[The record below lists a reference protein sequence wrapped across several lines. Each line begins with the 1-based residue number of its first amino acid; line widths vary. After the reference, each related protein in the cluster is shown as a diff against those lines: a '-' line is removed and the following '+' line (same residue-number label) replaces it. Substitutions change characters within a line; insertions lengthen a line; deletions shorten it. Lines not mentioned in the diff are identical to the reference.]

1 MNQQS
6 YRKNFVVGVVAIGAI
21 AGAAIGFF
29 TAHGMMGTVG
39 VSAPTGRAGEKETG
53 GVSALPGRAGEMG
66 EMKGMPMKQMDMKEM
81 APASEKSMEGMAG
94 MPGMS
99 AAPPGAVAI
108 PAVARQLIGV
118 RSATAAYAT
127 LTQEIRTV
135 GTVGY
140 DERGLT
146 QVTLKISGW
155 VREVFVNSI
164 GRPVHKGEPLFTF
177 YSPDLLA
184 TQDEYLLAVKTQAQL
199 ATSPL
204 DEAKA
209 NAASLVASARERLR
223 LWDLTDG
230 QITALE
236 RRGKAEPVLTVYAP
250 SSGIVLK
257 REALPGKYVEP
268 GTTLYEVADLS
279 TVWISADIYESE
291 VASVKLDQPISVSFA
306 AYPGE
311 TFHGNMAYIY
321 PSLNAEAR
329 TVRVRFELPNPG
341 LKLKPGMYG
350 NVTLQTD
357 AAKALVVPKEAVLE
371 TGLRQLVFMDRGQ
384 GRYEQTLVKLGR
396 RNQDNVEVMEGLK
409 EGDRIVTSAN
419 FLLDAESKLTSSSS
433 MQSMMGRIG
442 MGDWQMRGAHEG
454 KMEGMEGMG
463 DMKGMPMGDMKGM
476 EGMKGM
482 ESMPGTQM
490 GDMKGMEGMKG
501 MENMQGMD
509 PGKGG
514 VSAPPGRA
522 GEMESKKEMT
532 GAKTRQ
538 MNGLTLSLTTV
549 PELPKAGNVLLK
561 LTLND
566 QAGKPVTNAQV
577 VFVYTMPMPGM
588 TDSKVAARHTKD
600 GLYEGTVLFGMGGT
614 WVVTVNVTVP
624 GRPPIAEKFQFSVAG
639 GGM

>member
-81 APASEKSMEGMAG
+81 APASEKSMEGMAD

>member
-1 MNQQS
+1 MNQLS
-6 YRKNFVVGVVAIGAI
+6 YRKNFVIGVVAIGVI
-21 AGAAIGFF
+21 AGVAVGFF
-29 TAHGMMGTVG
+29 TAHGMMGAVGVSAPTGWAGEKSAVG
-39 VSAPTGRAGEKETG
+39 VSAPTGRAGEKSTG
-53 GVSALPGRAGEMG
+53 GVSVSPAQAGEME
-66 EMKGMPMKQMDMKEM
+66 EMKGMSMGQMDMKEV
-81 APASEKSMEGMAG
+81 APAGEKSMEGM
-94 MPGMS
+94 PGMS
-99 AAPPGAVAI
+99 SSPSGAVVI

-118 RSATAAYAT
+118 RSASAAYRT

-164 GRPVHKGEPLFTF
+164 GRPVRKGEALFTF

-184 TQDEYLLAVKTQAQL
+184 SQDEYLLALRTQARL

-204 DEAKA
+204 DEAKT
-209 NAASLVASARERLR
+209 NAASLVTSARERLR
-223 LWDLTDG
+223 LWDLTDA

-236 RRGKAEPVLTVYAP
+236 HRGKAEPVLTIYAP

-279 TVWISADIYESE
+279 RVWISADIYESE
-291 VASVKLDQPISVSFA
+291 VAAVKLDQPISVSFA

-311 TFHGNMAYIY
+311 TFQGNMAYIY

-396 RNQDNVEVMEGLK
+396 RNQDEVEVMEGLK

-419 FLLDAESKLTSSSS
+419 FLLDAESKLTSASS
-433 MQSMMGRIG
+433 MQAMMGRIG
-442 MGDWQMRGAHEG
+442 MGDWQMSGAYEG
-454 KMEGMEGMG
+454 KMEGMPMG
-463 DMKGMPMGDMKGM
+463 NMKGMEDMQGMGEMKGM
-476 EGMKGM
+476 EGMKGPSVT
-482 ESMPGTQM
+482 EPRQ
-490 GDMKGMEGMKG
+490 
-501 MENMQGMD
+501 
-509 PGKGG
+509 
-514 VSAPPGRA
+514 AA
-522 GEMESKKEMT
+522 G
-532 GAKTRQ
+532 
-538 MNGLTLSLTTV
+538 LSLTLKTS
-549 PELPKAGNVLLK
+549 PENPKAGNVLLK

-577 VFVYTMPMPGM
+577 LFVYTMPMPGM

-600 GLYEGTVLFGMGGT
+600 GLYEGTVMFGMGGT
-614 WVVTVNVTVP
+614 WVVTANVTIP
-624 GRPPIAEKFQFSVAG
+624 GKPAIAEKFQFSVAG

>member
-1 MNQQS
+1 MSQQS
-6 YRKNFVVGVVAIGAI
+6 HRKYFVIGVVAIGTL
-21 AGAAIGFF
+21 AGVA
-29 TAHGMMGTVG
+29 VG
-39 VSAPTGRAGEKETG
+39 VFTTQTVVADME
-53 GVSALPGRAGEMG
+53 EMT
-66 EMKGMPMKQMDMKEM
+66 GMPMEQMDRKET
-81 APASEKSMEGMAG
+81 ASAGEKSMEGMAG
-94 MPGMS
+94 MPGMAGS
-99 AAPPGAVAI
+99 PPGAVSI

-118 RSATAAYAT
+118 RSTSAAYTT

-164 GRPVHKGEPLFTF
+164 GRPVRKGEPLFTF

-184 TQDEYLLAVKTQAQL
+184 TQDEYLLALRAQTQL
-199 ATSPL
+199 AASPL

-209 NAASLVASARERLR
+209 NAASLVVSARERLR
-223 LWDLTDG
+223 LWDLTDA
-230 QITALE
+230 QIAGLE

-321 PSLNAEAR
+321 PSLNQEAR
-329 TVRVRFELPNPG
+329 TVRVRFELSNPG

-371 TGLRQLVFMDRGQ
+371 TGLRQLVFTDRGQ

-396 RNQDNVEVMEGLK
+396 RNQDHVEVMEGLK

-419 FLLDAESKLTSSSS
+419 FLLDAESKLTSTSS
-433 MQSMMGRIG
+433 MQAMMGRVG
-442 MGDWQMRGAHEG
+442 MGDWQMRGAYEG
-454 KMEGMEGMG
+454 KME
-463 DMKGMPMGDMKGM
+463 GMPMGDMKGM
-476 EGMKGM
+476 EN
-482 ESMPGTQM
+482 MPG
-490 GDMKGMEGMKG
+490 
-501 MENMQGMD
+501 MQ
-509 PGKGG
+509 
-514 VSAPPGRA
+514 RT
-522 GEMESKKEMT
+522 T
-532 GAKTRQ
+532 GAETRQ
-538 MNGLTLSLTTV
+538 VAGLSLTLNTA
-549 PELPKAGNVLLK
+549 PENPKAGDVLLK
-561 LTLND
+561 LTLTD

-577 VFVYTMPMPGM
+577 LFVYTMPMPGM
-588 TDSKVAARHTKD
+588 TDSKVTARHTTD
-600 GLYEGTVLFGMGGT
+600 GLYEGKVMFGMGGT

-624 GRPPIAEKFQFSVAG
+624 GRPPIAEQYQFSVGG

>member
-1 MNQQS
+1 MSQQS
-6 YRKNFVVGVVAIGAI
+6 YRKYFMVGAVAMGAI
-21 AGAAIGFF
+21 AGVA
-29 TAHGMMGTVG
+29 VG
-39 VSAPTGRAGEKETG
+39 VFTTHKVAADVE
-53 GVSALPGRAGEMG
+53 
-66 EMKGMPMKQMDMKEM
+66 EMKGMSMEQMDMKEM
-81 APASEKSMEGMAG
+81 ASVGEKSMEGMAG

-99 AAPPGAVAI
+99 GSPPGAVAI

-118 RSATAAYAT
+118 RSTAATYQT

-155 VREVFVNSI
+155 IREVFVNSL
-164 GRPVHKGEPLFTF
+164 GRPVRKGEPLFTV

-184 TQDEYLLAVKTQAQL
+184 TQDEYLLALRAQAQL
-199 ATSPL
+199 AASPL

-223 LWDLTDG
+223 LWDLTDA
-230 QITALE
+230 QIKGLE

-306 AYPGE
+306 AYSGE

-321 PSLNAEAR
+321 PSLNQESR

-350 NVTLQTD
+350 NVSLQTD

-396 RNQDNVEVMEGLK
+396 RNQDHVEVMEGLK
-409 EGDRIVTSAN
+409 EGDQIVTSAN
-419 FLLDAESKLTSSSS
+419 FLLDAESKLTSASS
-433 MQSMMGRIG
+433 MQAMMGRIG

-454 KMEGMEGMG
+454 KMEGM
-463 DMKGMPMGDMKGM
+463 DMVNMKGM
-476 EGMKGM
+476 EGM
-482 ESMPGTQM
+482 Q
-490 GDMKGMEGMKG
+490 GMEGMKG
-501 MENMQGMD
+501 PSVPE
-509 PGKGG
+509 
-514 VSAPPGRA
+514 
-522 GEMESKKEMT
+522 
-532 GAKTRQ
+532 TRQ
-538 MNGLTLSLTTV
+538 AAGLSLMVTTA
-549 PELPKAGNVLLK
+549 PEHPKAGDVLLTLK
-561 LTLND
+561 LTD

-577 VFVYTMPMPGM
+577 LFVYTMPMPGM
-588 TDSKVAARHTKD
+588 TDSKVTARHTAD
-600 GLYEGTVLFGMGGT
+600 GLYEGKVMFGMGGT

-624 GRPPIAEKFQFSVAG
+624 GRPPVAEKYQFSVGG